1 MNETEPRLI
10 SREIR
15 PRGWAIGLSFKI
27 DWQLPDDH
35 PYAMAEMHYAYD
47 EEMHPSI
54 EEGLREA
61 IIEHGRKV
69 NKKTY

>member
-1 MNETEPRLI
+1 MNEKEPKLI
-10 SREIR
+10 SRTIR
-15 PRGWAIGLSFKI
+15 PRGWAIVGLAEKI

-35 PYAMAEMHYAYD
+35 PYAMAEMHYAYA

-61 IIEHGRKV
+61 IIEHERIK
-69 NKKTY
+69 